1 MASRATFG
9 SPARLARTSSL
20 VSNLLTTGQPLSRP
34 ARSLFHVAK
43 PRATAAH
50 CQRRLFSSSIDGS
63 STAPR
68 STSTTS
74 SNNDNLEELTSRK
87 PEEVVLEETIVEE
100 TIIEEARTPDETTT
114 ISPEAE
120 AEAPMEPEDPDAT
133 PWYLEVE
140 PPRHPTLV
148 PHDIPLPPTP
158 ADSPALVG
166 PLIKFVAEDLGVDDF
181 SVLDLRT
188 LEPPPALGPK
198 LIMMFGT
205 ARSERHLHVSADRLV
220 RWLRGHGISAHADG
234 LLGRNELK
242 TKMRRRARKAK
253 LMGDTAWDKG
263 DDGIST
269 GWICVN
275 LGTIG
280 WKPMAPEDEVV
291 RTDAEGRVT
300 GFGTPIEGT
309 TLVVQLMTEGKREEL
324 GLERLW
330 NGVLKKSDK
339 DRAEIAAA
347 ENVEEVPYFPPH
359 IKRGKRGRRA

>member
-9 SPARLARTSSL
+9 SPARLVRTSSL
-20 VSNLLTTGQPLSRP
+20 VSNLFTTGQPLTRP
-34 ARSLFHVAK
+34 ARNLFYVAK
-43 PRATAAH
+43 PRATAEH
-50 CQRRLFSSSIDGS
+50 CQRRLFSSNIDSSSATSIS
-63 STAPR
+63 R
-68 STSTTS
+68 TTTG
-74 SNNDNLEELTSRK
+74 SNNDNAEELTSMK
-87 PEEVVLEETIVEE
+87 AEEVVVEEAFVEE
-100 TIIEEARTPDETTT
+100 TIIEETRTQDGT

-120 AEAPMEPEDPDAT
+120 AESALESEDPDAT

-181 SVLDLRT
+181 NVLDLRT
-188 LEPPPALGPK
+188 VEPPPALGPK

-220 RWLRGHGISAHADG
+220 RWLRGHGVTAHADG

-291 RTDAEGRVT
+291 RTDAEGRIT

-330 NGVLKKSDK
+330 NGVLKKSDR

-347 ENVEEVPYFPPH
+347 QNVEDVPYFPPH